1 MRLIQL
7 IPVAVVLCLSGPAF
21 AQGWIEYASRADF
34 FSVNFP
40 GEPKVQDIRYTS
52 FLDGVF
58 PARVYS
64 VEVGPN
70 RYSVTVVDYTDA
82 QRIHTARLK
91 SCQPDAQSSCVGTD
105 EDGAQGAGSWKYDVR
120 GAVDFASWRF
130 LQRDATVTF
139 FGWAAIDR
147 IEGRQIHLTNA
158 DRSRTFVAIHMH
170 DNRLYIF
177 EATVPAGSP
186 EPGLFQQSPRFLDKE
201 GRPVRYDTIYTNGF
215 PPPPRAR

>member
-7 IPVAVVLCLSGPAF
+7 IPAAFILFLSGPAF
-21 AQGWIEYASRADF
+21 TQGWIEYASRADR

-40 GEPKVQDIRYTS
+40 GQPTVRDIRYTS
-52 FLDGVF
+52 FFDGVF
-58 PARVYS
+58 PARVHSYES
-64 VEVGPN
+64 GPN

-82 QRIHTARLK
+82 ERIHTERAK
-91 SCQPDAQSSCVGTD
+91 SCQPGAQSLCLGS
-105 EDGAQGAGSWKYDVR
+105 EADGAQGVGSWKYDVR
-120 GAVDFASWRF
+120 GAMDFASWRL
-130 LQRDATVTF
+130 LQRDARVTF
-139 FGWAAIDR
+139 LGWAAIDR

-186 EPGLFQQSPRFLDKE
+186 EPGLFQQSPRFLDEE
-201 GRPVRYDTIYTNGF
+201 GRPARYDTIYSNGF
-215 PPPPRAR
+215 PPPPRSR